1 MIKFAKKNKVNFI
14 VIKISGLLDD
24 KLLKKIN
31 KNEKTLKQE
40 EEIFKKTKAQIF
52 EICENAKENGIKV
65 LFDAEES
72 WIQNTIDNI
81 VLNIMYKINQKQCW
95 IYNTIQ
101 MYRWD
106 RLAYLKN
113 LINEAKEK
121 KIFLGIKIV
130 RGAYLEK
137 ERKNAK
143 KNNYTSPIHET
154 KKETDRDFNTA
165 IKLIIN
171 NIKYIYVFCGTHN
184 EQSAKILIK
193 HMKEKMINNN
203 DKRIFFSQ
211 LYGMSDNISYSLK
224 EQNFNVVKY
233 LPYGPIFESIP
244 YLIRRL
250 NENSSVSE
258 HSKKELQLIY
268 NEIKKRQ

>member
-1 MIKFAKKNKVNFI
+1 
-14 VIKISGLLDD
+14 
-24 KLLKKIN
+24 
-31 KNEKTLKQE
+31 
-40 EEIFKKTKAQIF
+40 
-52 EICENAKENGIKV
+52 
-65 LFDAEES
+65 
-72 WIQNTIDNI
+72 
-81 VLNIMYKINQKQCW
+81 
-95 IYNTIQ
+95 

-121 KIFLGIKIV
+121 KFFLGIKLV

-143 KNNYTSPIHET
+143 TNNYTSPIHKT

-165 IKLIIN
+165 IELIIK
-171 NIKYIYVFCGTHN
+171 NIKNIYIFFGTHN
-184 EQSAKILIK
+184 EQSTKILIK
-193 HMKEKMINNN
+193 HMKKTMIKNN

-250 NENSSVSE
+250 NENSSVSV
-258 HSKKELQLIY
+258 HSKKELKLIY
-268 NEIKKRQ
+268 NEIKKRK